1 MVDNRYCRGMS
12 YPVRV
17 LVGWLV
23 LCEEGGVWKAIEG
36 LARIRPSADN
46 NIEDHVQSYFF
57 PSFLL

>member
-1 MVDNRYCRGMS
+1 MS